1 MKLLNFLYKFSI
13 RFLYC
18 NFKKFVTLYILL
30 AKYEYPL
37 ILSAYSILFLLL
49 FMIVLITCI
58 IIIVNAKKIIEKIGL
73 YITT

>member
-13 RFLYC
+13 HFLYC
-18 NFKKFVTLYILL
+18 NFKKFVTLCILL

-37 ILSAYSILFLLL
+37 ILSAYSILFLRLFIILL
-49 FMIVLITCI
+49 IACIMIISD
-58 IIIVNAKKIIEKIGL
+58 AKKIEKLGL